1 MKDNNYRQEFHT
13 HNVSMVK
20 LVNCTF
26 KRKKE
31 EGEKKGKNKPR
42 GTLLQRCLD

>member
-1 MKDNNYRQEFHT
+1 
-13 HNVSMVK
+13 MVK

-31 EGEKKGKNKPR
+31 KEEKKGKNKPR
-42 GTLLQRCLD
+42 DTLLQRWDPE